1 MKRVIRL
8 TESQLEKLTEAR
20 INEVS
25 AIELANVLK
34 EIPCTG
40 ESIKSL
46 ISKKLMEY
54 GFEDVNIK
62 FLGYGE
68 EDKKILRYIIHTE
81 GPIFVVDTMSNSEAE
96 PPCME
101 VMDVMAYTK
110 A

>member
-1 MKRVIRL
+1 MKKVIRL

-68 EDKKILRYIIHTE
+68 DDKKILRYIIHTE

>member
-96 PPCME
+96 PPCMV
-101 VMDVMAYTK
+101 VMDVIAYTK

>member
-46 ISKKLMEY
+46 ISKKLMGY

-101 VMDVMAYTK
+101 VIDVIAYTK

>member
-8 TESQLEKLTEAR
+8 TESQLERLTKTR

-62 FLGYGE
+62 FLDYGE
-68 EDKKILRYIIHTE
+68 EDKKILQYIVHTE
-81 GPIFVVDTMSNSEAE
+81 GPIFVIDTMSNSEVQ

-101 VMDVMAYTK
+101 VMDVIAYTK
-110 A
+110 V

>member
-8 TESQLEKLTEAR
+8 TESQLERLTEVR

-101 VMDVMAYTK
+101 VMDVIAYTK

>member
-68 EDKKILRYIIHTE
+68 DDKKILRYIIHTE

-101 VMDVMAYTK
+101 VMDVIAYTK

>member
-8 TESQLEKLTEAR
+8 TESQLGRLTEVR

-25 AIELANVLK
+25 AIELANILK

-68 EDKKILRYIIHTE
+68 EDKKILQYIIHTE
-81 GPIFVVDTMSNSEAE
+81 GPIFVVDTMSNSQAE
-96 PPCME
+96 PPCMD
-101 VMDVMAYTK
+101 VMDVIAYTK

>member
-1 MKRVIRL
+1 MKKVIRL

-68 EDKKILRYIIHTE
+68 DDKKILRYIIHTE

-101 VMDVMAYTK
+101 VMDVIAYTK

>member
-101 VMDVMAYTK
+101 VMDVIAYTK

>member
-8 TESQLEKLTEAR
+8 TESQLEKLTESR

-25 AIELANVLK
+25 AIELASVLK

-68 EDKKILRYIIHTE
+68 DDKKILRYIIHTE
-81 GPIFVVDTMSNSEAE
+81 GPIFVVATMSNSEAE

-101 VMDVMAYTK
+101 VIDVIAYTK

>member
-8 TESQLEKLTEAR
+8 TESQLEKLTESR

-25 AIELANVLK
+25 AIELASVLK

-68 EDKKILRYIIHTE
+68 DDKKILRYIIHTE
-81 GPIFVVDTMSNSEAE
+81 GPIFVVDTMSNSEAQ